1 MYKYIHICTYIKY
14 TYTYRNKYRIY
25 SNLSVV
31 LCISCIYT
39 RFHLNMHAAVLN
51 GRGRIR
57 HSFLAYDCKK
67 AICFKGRGRD
77 LSL

>member
-1 MYKYIHICTYIKY
+1 
-14 TYTYRNKYRIY
+14 
-25 SNLSVV
+25 
-31 LCISCIYT
+31 
-39 RFHLNMHAAVLN
+39 MHAAVLN